1 MIIKP
6 TKALEELK
14 RLNKRKNTYFQVGIF
29 EKDNSKDDSKKASE
43 MTKIAAIHE
52 FGGEIKI
59 KKSRYVQSLGVT
71 LKAGT
76 IITMPERK
84 WLTITFERNK
94 EFFEKLIKTN
104 LKKIS
109 KGLMTVET
117 SNEIIAITL
126 ADLTKKEMGKGVMAP
141 KHRSGT
147 PMVDSG
153 DLKKRLGTKV
163 NFSETTYGIGED

>member
-1 MIIKP
+1 MIFKP
-6 TKALEELK
+6 TKALQELK
-14 RLNKRKNTYFQVGIF
+14 KLNSRKNTYFQVGVF
-29 EKDNSKDDSKKASE
+29 GKDDSE
-43 MTKIAAIHE
+43 MVKIAAIHE

-59 KKSRYVQSLGVT
+59 KKNRYVPSLGVT

-76 IITMPERK
+76 SIIMPERK

-94 EFFEKLIKTN
+94 EFFEQLIKVN
-104 LKKIS
+104 LKKIAS
-109 KGLMTVET
+109 GTMSIKQ

-126 ADLTKKEMGKGVMAP
+126 ASYTKKEMGKGVMAP

-153 DLKKRLGTKV
+153 RLRQSVGTRI
-163 NFSETTYGIGED
+163 NFSEKTYGLGED